1 MRGAAGGS
9 RALLPDDEA
18 DRSPLES
25 IHTLQDR
32 LQAFALENQLG
43 ELEERCRARLRL
55 RPHMLS
61 ERILL
66 ALCLS
71 RARQDSVA
79 VIEWDEAVYQAER
92 LGDWEILEGC
102 LLLMARHYPDE
113 ALSTLDHLSE
123 AFAPI
128 TRAWLKANLLAE
140 LGREAE
146 AERTVLQAISTPHRV
161 QARPHGTR
169 L

>member
-1 MRGAAGGS
+1 MRVRAVGS
-9 RALLPDDEA
+9 RALLPGDGA
-18 DRSPLES
+18 AHSPPET
-25 IHTLQDR
+25 IHSLQET
-32 LQAFALENQLG
+32 LQAFAAEHQLD
-43 ELEERCRARLRL
+43 ELEARCRRRLRI
-55 RPHMLS
+55 RPHLLS

-71 RARQDSVA
+71 RTRQDHVA

-102 LLLMARHYPDE
+102 LQLMARHYPDA

-123 AFAPI
+123 AFAPM
-128 TRAWLKANLLAE
+128 TRAWLKANLLDE

-146 AERTVLQAISTPHRV
+146 AERTVLQAIATPHRTRERPYG
-161 QARPHGTR
+161 AR